1 MGKSLWRNEPVLRLA
16 RCWASLSALRTVGMA
31 TGMPAVP
38 GVEAMQ
44 QPLVLRVVVLIVL
57 VAAFFTQLEERG
69 AVAAEKHT
77 APVGGALQVL
87 ITTSEL
93 VVGQNRF
100 AFGLLQ
106 HNKLLDAA
114 TVAVRVYDIRDQ
126 QAQLTA
132 ETPALYHKLE
142 VVEQGNRVHVHPDG
156 TRHVHS
162 EATDVQGI
170 YVAHVTFVRPGP
182 WGLEILAQQGD
193 GPVETA
199 RLRVNVLEVSHTPT
213 LGAPAPRSRNLIA
226 SDVGD
231 LRQIDS
237 SEPPDPRLHQTRIAD
252 AIAQGKPQVIVFAT
266 PKFCTSR
273 VCGPVVDV
281 VRMLLPAYGKR
292 VVFIHQEIWQS
303 SSPQKFSPTV
313 EEWNLRSEP
322 WIFVVDGQGMLR
334 AKFEGLTTRHELEAA
349 VKHMLGLE

>member
-1 MGKSLWRNEPVLRLA
+1 
-16 RCWASLSALRTVGMA
+16 
-31 TGMPAVP
+31 MPAVP
-38 GVEAMQ
+38 GAEAMQ
-44 QPLVLRVVVLIVL
+44 QPLVLSVVMLVLL
-57 VAAFFTQLEERG
+57 VAASFSQPEGRL
-69 AVAAEKHT
+69 AVAAERT
-77 APVGGALQVL
+77 PPMGGALQVL
-87 ITTSEL
+87 ITTSKL

-106 HNKLLDAA
+106 HNKLLDDANV
-114 TVAVRVYDIRDQ
+114 TVRVYDIRDQ

-132 ETPALYHKLE
+132 ETPAFYHTLE

-170 YVAHVTFVRPGP
+170 YVAQVPFTRPGP
-182 WGLEILAQQGD
+182 WGLEIRAQQGD

-199 RLRVNVLEVSHTPT
+199 RLSVNVLEVSRTPT
-213 LGAPAPRSRNLIA
+213 PGAPAPRSRNLIA
-226 SDVGD
+226 SDVSD

-237 SEPPDPRLHQTRIAD
+237 SEPPDLRLHQTRIAD
-252 AIAQGKPQVIVFAT
+252 ALAQGKPQVIVFAT

-281 VRMLLPAYGKR
+281 VRTLLPIYGNR
-292 VVFIHQEIWQS
+292 VVFIHQEIWQTG
-303 SSPQKFSPTV
+303 SPQQFSPTV
-313 EEWNLRSEP
+313 EEWNLQSEP

-334 AKFEGLTTRHELEAA
+334 AKFEGLTTRRELEAA
-349 VKHMLGLE
+349 LRHMLGLVPLIP

>member
-1 MGKSLWRNEPVLRLA
+1 
-16 RCWASLSALRTVGMA
+16 MA
-31 TGMPAVP
+31 HAVP
-38 GVEAMQ
+38 TAPGEEAMRQ
-44 QPLVLRVVVLIVL
+44 LSVCGAVMLVFL
-57 VAAFFTQLEERG
+57 VAACCTQLAESW
-69 AVAAEKHT
+69 AVAVEHT
-77 APVGGALQVL
+77 APVGEALQVL

-106 HNKLLDAA
+106 HHRLLDAA
-114 TVAVRVYDIRDQ
+114 TVTVRVYDIRDH

-132 ETPALYHKLE
+132 ETPALYYTLE

-162 EATDVQGI
+162 ETTDVQGI
-170 YVAHVTFVRPGP
+170 YVAQMTFARPGP

-193 GPVETA
+193 GPAETA
-199 RLRVNVLEVSHTPT
+199 RLHVSVLEVSPTPL

-226 SDVGD
+226 SDVSD

-252 AIAQGKPQVIVFAT
+252 AIARGKPQVIVFAT

-281 VRMLLPAYGKR
+281 VRTLLPAYGKQ
-292 VVFIHQEIWQS
+292 VVFIHQEIWQG

-322 WIFVVDGQGMLR
+322 WIFVVDGQGMIR
-334 AKFEGLTTRHELEAA
+334 TKFEGLTTRRELEAA
-349 VKHMLGLE
+349 LQHMLGLE

>member
-1 MGKSLWRNEPVLRLA
+1 MHWLPVY
-16 RCWASLSALRTVGMA
+16 G
-31 TGMPAVP
+31 
-38 GVEAMQ
+38 
-44 QPLVLRVVVLIVL
+44 VVVLVL
-57 VAAFFTQLEERG
+57 FVAACFVQGEASL
-69 AVAAEKHT
+69 AAAAEHT

-114 TVAVRVYDIRDQ
+114 TVVVRVYDIRDQ

-132 ETPALYHKLE
+132 ETPALYHRLE
-142 VVEQGNRVHVHPDG
+142 IVEQGNRVHVHPDG

-162 EATDVQGI
+162 ETTDVQGI
-170 YVAHVTFVRPGP
+170 YVTQVTFVHPGP
-182 WGLEILAQQGD
+182 WGLEILVQQGD
-193 GPVETA
+193 RPVETA
-199 RLRVNVLEVSHTPT
+199 RLSVNILEVSPTPK

-226 SDVGD
+226 SDVSD

-252 AIAQGKPQVIVFAT
+252 AIAQGTPQVIVFAT

-273 VCGPVVDV
+273 VCGPMVDM
-281 VRMLLPAYGKR
+281 VRTLLPAYGR
-292 VVFIHQEIWQS
+292 QVAVIHQEIWQAG
-303 SSPQKFSPTV
+303 SPQKFSPTV

-322 WIFVVDGQGMLR
+322 WIFVVDGQGIIR
-334 AKFEGLTTRHELEAA
+334 AKFEGLTTRRELEAA
-349 VKHMLGLE
+349 VRHMLGLE

>member
-1 MGKSLWRNEPVLRLA
+1 
-16 RCWASLSALRTVGMA
+16 
-31 TGMPAVP
+31 
-38 GVEAMQ
+38 MQ
-44 QPLVLRVVVLIVL
+44 QPLVLSVVMLVLL
-57 VAAFFTQLEERG
+57 GAASFSRPEGRLAR
-69 AVAAEKHT
+69 AAERL
-77 APVGGALQVL
+77 PPGEGALQVL

-106 HNKLLDAA
+106 HHKLLDDANV
-114 TVAVRVYDIRDQ
+114 TVRVYDIRDQ

-142 VVEQGNRVHVHPDG
+142 VVEQGNRVHIHPDG
-156 TRHVHS
+156 TRHRHS

-170 YVAHVTFVRPGP
+170 YAAPVTFVRPGS
-182 WGLEILAQQGD
+182 WGLEIRAQQGD
-193 GPVETA
+193 RPVATA
-199 RLRVNVLEVSHTPT
+199 RLSVNVLEVARTPMP
-213 LGAPAPRSRNLIA
+213 GAPAPRSRNLIA
-226 SDVGD
+226 SEVSD

-281 VRMLLPAYGKR
+281 VRTLLPAYGNR
-292 VVFIHQEIWQS
+292 VVFIHQEIWQAGP
-303 SSPQKFSPTV
+303 PQQFSPTV
-313 EEWNLRSEP
+313 EEWNLQSEP
-322 WIFVVDGQGMLR
+322 WIFVVDGQGIIR
-334 AKFEGLTTRHELEAA
+334 AKFEGLTTRHELEEAL
-349 VKHMLGLE
+349 KLMLGLE